1 MAAATA
7 GRCSKARWGWRPRD
21 FLSAALPQVRLKQHR
36 ARSAP
41 RTPRIPDDADASPLL
56 PLPILALLAACQSE
70 KAPALNSGGK
80 SAALRKM
87 EQIAIAAHACWF
99 VSKDP
104 AFKPYHMAN
113 ELNSFS
119 GRPRFLLVPAK
130 HPEGKPLLVVQ
141 AEGAGARCAGVRS
154 ADGRAARR
162 TDHGRRAALVR
173 RVRRAARP
181 PPEPVASRRQAQ
193 TRRLA
198 IVSPRTAGKPRHA
211 LRSATGRY
219 P

>member
-1 MAAATA
+1 MM
-7 GRCSKARWGWRPRD
+7 PM
-21 FLSAALPQVRLKQHR
+21 L
-36 ARSAP
+36 
-41 RTPRIPDDADASPLL
+41 RTLL

-70 KAPALNSGGK
+70 NAPALNSGGK
-80 SAALRKM
+80 SAALRTM

-141 AEGAGARCAGVRS
+141 AEGAAPDVQAFGPLMDEALGERIT
-154 ADGRAARR
+154 AD
-162 TDHGRRAALVR
+162 VR
-173 RVRRAARP
+173 RWSSGSSSCQAA
-181 PPEPVASRRQAQ
+181 A
-193 TRRLA
+193 
-198 IVSPRTAGKPRHA
+198 
-211 LRSATGRY
+211 
-219 P
+219 